1 MEDESKYAY
10 KHDKDKP
17 RLDLVPPA
25 IIEAV
30 GVIRTYG
37 VSKYGENTNWEKV
50 DKSRYK
56 AALMRHLCEYLR
68 NENSVD
74 EESGY
79 PHLWHMA
86 CNIAFLCELQRVEVI
101 KNVNKRT

>member
-1 MEDESKYAY
+1 MEQLDKYTY

-17 RLDLVPPA
+17 RLDLVPPG

-37 VSKYGENTNWEKV
+37 AAKYGENTNWEKV

-56 AALMRHLCEYLR
+56 VALMRHLCEYLR
-68 NENSVD
+68 DENSVD

-79 PHLWHMA
+79 LHLWHMA
-86 CNIAFLCELQRVEVI
+86 CNIAFLCELQR
-101 KNVNKRT
+101 